1 MPVIKILLLTFQIIS
16 GLAIIGL
23 VLLQKGKGSETGAGL
38 GGGASATLF
47 GATGASNFL
56 SRTTAIFATVFFI
69 TTLGLTYHD
78 GNKHGKNLN
87 LLAEIKKTAQSNS
100 TTSTN
105 PVNSTNPT
113 NTANPINNIPK
124 N

>member
-56 SRTTAIFATVFFI
+56 SRTTAIFATIFFT

-87 LLAEIKKTAQSNS
+87 LLAEIKKTEQTNKNSS
-100 TTSTN
+100 TT
-105 PVNSTNPT
+105 
-113 NTANPINNIPK
+113 NTNPINNIPK